1 MRAVSSAFAVLLIA
15 WPADATAE
23 APRDFDVALAVGYA
37 FPIGSS
43 EAGARLGD
51 QTFGAVPIDL
61 NATYRLTR
69 VIGLGLWGRYG
80 IVIPT
85 LCAAPSDCVSSLG
98 DDIALAVRARFF
110 LPRWLGAEPYAD
122 VGLGYEWFASKLAD
136 GEAMSTHTYNG
147 PILLAG
153 ELGVPFELGHHWTLG
168 PATGVYLGTFV
179 NSHLEAPGLSRDLG
193 VSDVS
198 FHAWLSFLLRLS
210 VHF

>member
-1 MRAVSSAFAVLLIA
+1 MREVVPAFAVLLVA
-15 WPADATAE
+15 GPVRADAE
-23 APRDFDVALAVGYA
+23 VPHDFDVGLAVGYA
-37 FPIGSS
+37 FPIGST

-61 NATYRLTR
+61 NATYRLTH
-69 VIGLGLWGRYG
+69 VIGIGIWARYG

-98 DDIALAVRARFF
+98 SDVAVAARARFF

-136 GEAMSTHTYNG
+136 NGTTSTHTYDG
-147 PILLAG
+147 PILLAA
-153 ELGVPFELGHHWTLG
+153 GVGMPFELGRRWTLG
-168 PATGVYLGTFV
+168 PATGVFLGTFV
-179 NSHLEAPGLSRDLG
+179 NSHLQAPGLSRDLS

-198 FHAWLSFLLRLS
+198 LHAWLSFLLRLS
-210 VHF
+210 VQF